1 MAAGQARTRIVR
13 IVRASDSS
21 RRLPGSCRIGN
32 SVAGKGETEMTRY
45 QLAKL
50 VDWAGTLR
58 SRKRMQK
65 VAFLLQM
72 KGCPIEADYILHHYG
87 PYSQDISRLTDE
99 MVQAKMLDEET
110 EPNSAGQQY
119 SYRVSQETRQLI
131 AEFEAQPEGDQQAK
145 QMGRFEMT
153 ARELLHEDLAVLEIA
168 STIVYFRD
176 KQRCDWQE
184 AVEKT
189 CRFKNQK
196 EGSTLVTK
204 SLDLA
209 RTIID

>member
-1 MAAGQARTRIVR
+1 
-13 IVRASDSS
+13 
-21 RRLPGSCRIGN
+21 
-32 SVAGKGETEMTRY
+32 MTRY

-72 KGCPIEADYILHHYG
+72 KKCPIDADYILHHYG

-99 MVQAKMLDEET
+99 MVQAKMLVEHVESKSD
-110 EPNSAGQQY
+110 GLQY
-119 SYRVSQETRQLI
+119 SYRVSEETRSRIAQIEARPEGLEEAEQLKP
-131 AEFEAQPEGDQQAK
+131 FEAL
-145 QMGRFEMT
+145 
-153 ARELLHEDLAVLEIA
+153 ARDLIHEDLAVLEIA
-168 STIVYFRD
+168 STIVYFRT
-176 KQRCDWQE
+176 KQKCEWNE

-189 CRFKNQK
+189 CRFKDKQD
-196 EGSTLVTK
+196 GSALLQR

-209 RTIID
+209 HKIID